1 LALEALSARDYRYT
15 LALALVDRVN
25 APMSTNFGER
35 DARCRFQ
42 GARQGTRRS
51 GYRSLSALIE
61 WLCVSKQLSPDDLKV
76 IFDDAEDRLAGDL
89 NMLRDAR
96 KVIEMMKSR
105 LAIGD

>member
-1 LALEALSARDYRYT
+1 MQG
-15 LALALVDRVN
+15 VD
-25 APMSTNFGER
+25 FKER
-35 DARCRFQ
+35 DRGPGVA
-42 GARQGTRRS
+42 AIVV
-51 GYRSLSALIE
+51 LSALIE
-61 WLCVSKQLSPDDLKV
+61 WLCVSQQLSPDDLKV